1 MFKYSKGAIFLKK
14 NVKRKRKSGTKILVL
29 LWVLVFLIIGFELV
43 FRNEIKFITLDY
55 LSRVSTCEIGKVKEK
70 ERSGMKTVSLEEFL
84 NYENVTVDESLLL
97 VNEKHKLSEIYS
109 PQTVYHEE
117 RNVEMN
123 VCAKD
128 SFDDLS
134 EALYAETGETLFVS
148 SAYRDFE
155 KQKEIKEE
163 EGETAQNPGCSE
175 HQTGL
180 ALDVF
185 VKNFAGESFIK
196 SPSGQFI
203 NENCGDYGF
212 IIRYTSFGKEKTGI
226 PYEPWHLRY
235 VGLPHSIILSNS
247 KITFED
253 YIDFFELG
261 KFYTYEN
268 YIITRQSTKNIFVP
282 KNFNRAVV
290 SEDNTGAV
298 MITFETE

>member
-1 MFKYSKGAIFLKK
+1 M
-14 NVKRKRKSGTKILVL
+14 
-29 LWVLVFLIIGFELV
+29 
-43 FRNEIKFITLDY
+43 DY
-55 LSRVSTCEIGKVKEK
+55 LSRVSTCEIGKVEEK
-70 ERSGMKTVSLEEFL
+70 ERSGMKTVSLDEFL
-84 NYENVTVDESLLL
+84 GYDNVMVDESLLL
-97 VNEKHKLSEIYS
+97 VNEKHKLNENYI
-109 PQTVYHEE
+109 PQTTFHQE
-117 RNVEMN
+117 RDVEMN
-123 VCAKD
+123 ICAKE
-128 SFDDLS
+128 SFDELS
-134 EALYAETGETLFVS
+134 KALFEETGETLFIS

-155 KQKEIKEE
+155 KQKEVKEE
-163 EGETAQNPGCSE
+163 ERKTAQEPGCSE

-226 PYEPWHLRY
+226 SYEPWHLRY
-235 VGLPHSIILSNS
+235 VGLPHSKIISNS

-253 YIDFFELG
+253 YIDFLKIG

-268 YIITRQSTKNIFVP
+268 YLITRQNTKNIFVP
-282 KNFNRAVV
+282 KSFESAVV

-298 MITFETE
+298 IITFKIEEN

>member
-1 MFKYSKGAIFLKK
+1 M
-14 NVKRKRKSGTKILVL
+14 
-29 LWVLVFLIIGFELV
+29 
-43 FRNEIKFITLDY
+43 DY
-55 LSRVSTCEIGKVKEK
+55 LSRVSTCEIGKVEEK
-70 ERSGMKTVSLEEFL
+70 ERSGMKTVSLDEFL
-84 NYENVTVDESLLL
+84 GYDNVMVDESLLL
-97 VNEKHKLSEIYS
+97 VNEKHKLNENYI
-109 PQTVYHEE
+109 PQTTFHQE
-117 RNVEMN
+117 RDVEMN
-123 VCAKD
+123 ICAKE
-128 SFDDLS
+128 SFDELS
-134 EALYAETGETLFVS
+134 KALFEETGETLFIS

-155 KQKEIKEE
+155 KQKEVKEE
-163 EGETAQNPGCSE
+163 EGKTAQEPGCSE

-226 PYEPWHLRY
+226 SYEPWHLRY
-235 VGLPHSIILSNS
+235 VGLPHSKIISNS

-253 YIDFFELG
+253 YIDFLKIG

-268 YIITRQSTKNIFVP
+268 YLITRQNTKNIFVP
-282 KNFNRAVV
+282 KSFESAVV

-298 MITFETE
+298 IITFKIEEN

>member
-1 MFKYSKGAIFLKK
+1 MKKKVENGAKK
-14 NVKRKRKSGTKILVL
+14 KRKNGTKILVL
-29 LWVLVFLIIGFELV
+29 LWVFVFVAIGFELF
-43 FRNEIKFITLDY
+43 FRNEIKFITMDY
-55 LSRVSTCEIGKVKEK
+55 LSRISTCEIGKLETK

-84 NYENVTVDESLLL
+84 GYENVTANESLLM
-97 VNEKHKLSEIYS
+97 VNEKYKISKNYT

-123 VCAKD
+123 ACAEE
-128 SFDDLS
+128 SFDKLS
-134 EALYAETGETLFVS
+134 KALFDETGETLFIS

-155 KQKEIKEE
+155 KQKEVKEE
-163 EGETAQNPGCSE
+163 ERETAQNPGCSE

-196 SPSGQFI
+196 SESGQFV

-226 PYEPWHLRY
+226 SYEPWHLRY
-235 VGLPHSIILSNS
+235 VGFPHSKIINKS
-247 KITFED
+247 KITFEE
-253 YIDFFELG
+253 YIEFLGIG

-268 YIITRQSTKNIFVP
+268 YLITRQNTKNIFVP
-282 KNFNRAVV
+282 KSFESAVI
-290 SEDNTGAV
+290 SEDNTGAFI
-298 MITFETE
+298 ITFEIEKN